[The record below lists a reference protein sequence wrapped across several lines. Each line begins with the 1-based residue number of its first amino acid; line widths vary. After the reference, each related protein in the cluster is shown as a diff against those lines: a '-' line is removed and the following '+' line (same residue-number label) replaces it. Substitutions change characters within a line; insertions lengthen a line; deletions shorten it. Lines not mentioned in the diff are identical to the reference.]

1 MTILID
7 NETSQASKKREDS
20 ENNEIIIEE
29 MERTNLLSVFS
40 FSPLIRIPGQGM
52 NQSATGPF
60 YASQNFKHV
69 IILNPKQG
77 IILRQK
83 TNARGLIDVFAVS
96 NVSAGDR
103 TDFLSMKC
111 HGKSRMKV
119 NEIRDTG

>member
-52 NQSATGPF
+52 NQSATGLF
-60 YASQNFKHV
+60 YASN
-69 IILNPKQG
+69 I
-77 IILRQK
+77 
-83 TNARGLIDVFAVS
+83 S
-96 NVSAGDR
+96 NTS
-103 TDFLSMKC
+103 S
-111 HGKSRMKV
+111 H
-119 NEIRDTG
+119 